1 MPITSNARLSDD
13 WPPTLLTLIGQIVIA
28 AGQLEHVL
36 DLSYKRLAQRNYSE
50 GMQDAADL
58 HRVKQKTAR
67 IRGSAQSRGLSRSDM
82 DRLAEILNKVEMAWE
97 ERNDVI
103 HAVYAEMPM
112 GRRVRRRRVSRK
124 GQPFRSFDLGFDEQT
139 FATLVTSI
147 RTIRNELNSF
157 TSRWI

>member
-1 MPITSNARLSDD
+1 MTITSNARLSDD
-13 WPPTLLTLIGQIVIA
+13 WPPTLLTFIGQIVIA

-36 DLSYKRLAQRNYSE
+36 DLSYKRFAQRDYSE

-67 IRGSAQSRGLSRSDM
+67 IKEAAQSRGLSRSDM
-82 DRLAEILNKVEMAWE
+82 DRLEEILNKMEMAWE

-103 HAVYAEMPM
+103 HAVYAEVRM
-112 GRRVRRRRVSRK
+112 GRPVRRRRVSQK
-124 GQPFRSFDLGFDEQT
+124 GQPFQSLDLGVDEQT
-139 FATLVTSI
+139 FATLVTAI